1 MKKIKSGLKSRLAN
15 YGDAE
20 FSFYLRKAFAKSMGY
35 LDRDL
40 EKPII
45 GITNTHSDLVSC
57 HGTVPQLIKAVS
69 DGIIEAGGLPLVFP
83 TISLGES
90 FVSPTSMYFRNLM
103 SLDTEEMIKGQPLDA
118 VVLIGGCDKT
128 VPAQLMA
135 AASANIPATIL
146 VTGPMMTG
154 NYQGERLGACTDC
167 RRYWAAYRA
176 GKVTDKEIEEITN
189 SLCPTSGTCMVMG
202 TASTMACMTE
212 AMGMMLIGGA
222 AIPAVQADRIR
233 HARETGFNSVLLSN
247 KQIRPTD
254 IMNQPAITNAI
265 RVMLAIGG
273 STNALIHIA
282 AIAGRLGY
290 ELDYNKIDKMSRET
304 PVLVD
309 LKPSGIHYM
318 EDLQN
323 AGGMIPIFREL
334 ESLLDLECLTVSGRK
349 LGEELDMAPACWNQN
364 VVKTLD
370 NPIYPEGGIAVLKG
384 NLAPDGAI
392 IKQSAASKELIKHT
406 GRAIVFD
413 GLEDLANRIDSPD
426 LDVEANDIL
435 VLRNAGPKGAPGMP
449 EAGYL
454 PIPRKLAQL
463 GVTDMVRISDARMSG
478 TAFGTIVLHVS
489 PEAAVGG
496 NLAIVETGDQI
507 CLDVEARTL
516 NLLISQEE
524 IEKRL
529 NSWKPKVYANIR
541 GWEKIFIEHVEQ
553 APKGCDLDFLVS
565 VNNSGKVPV

>member
-57 HGTVPQLIKAVS
+57 HGSVPILIKAVS

-135 AASANIPATIL
+135 AASANIPAIIL

-247 KQIRPTD
+247 KEIRPTD

-349 LGEELDMAPACWNQN
+349 LGEELDMAPACWSQN

>member
-1 MKKIKSGLKSRLAN
+1 MCI
-15 YGDAE
+15 
-20 FSFYLRKAFAKSMGY
+20 
-35 LDRDL
+35 RD
-40 EKPII
+40 
-45 GITNTHSDLVSC
+45 S
-57 HGTVPQLIKAVS
+57 
-69 DGIIEAGGLPLVFP
+69 
-83 TISLGES
+83 
-90 FVSPTSMYFRNLM
+90 
-103 SLDTEEMIKGQPLDA
+103 
-118 VVLIGGCDKT
+118 
-128 VPAQLMA
+128 
-135 AASANIPATIL
+135 
-146 VTGPMMTG
+146 
-154 NYQGERLGACTDC
+154 
-167 RRYWAAYRA
+167 
-176 GKVTDKEIEEITN
+176 
-189 SLCPTSGTCMVMG
+189 
-202 TASTMACMTE
+202 
-212 AMGMMLIGGA
+212 
-222 AIPAVQADRIR
+222 
-233 HARETGFNSVLLSN
+233 
-247 KQIRPTD
+247 
-254 IMNQPAITNAI
+254 AI

-349 LGEELDMAPACWNQN
+349 LGEELDMAPACWSQN

-496 NLAIVETGDQI
+496 NLAIVKTGDQI

>member
-57 HGTVPQLIKAVS
+57 HGSVPILIKAVS

-135 AASANIPATIL
+135 AASANIPAIIL

-349 LGEELDMAPACWNQN
+349 LGEELDMAPACWSQN

-496 NLAIVETGDQI
+496 NLAIVKTGDQI

>member
-57 HGTVPQLIKAVS
+57 HGTVPILIKAVS

-135 AASANIPATIL
+135 AASANIPAIIL

-247 KQIRPTD
+247 KEIRPTD

-349 LGEELDMAPACWNQN
+349 LGEELDMAPACWSQN

-454 PIPRKLAQL
+454 PIPRKLARL

-507 CLDVEARTL
+507 CLDVEARNL

>member
-57 HGTVPQLIKAVS
+57 HGSVPILIKAVS

-135 AASANIPATIL
+135 AASANIPAIIL

-247 KQIRPTD
+247 KEIRPTD

-349 LGEELDMAPACWNQN
+349 LGEELDMAPACWSQN

-496 NLAIVETGDQI
+496 NLAIVKTGDQI

>member
-57 HGTVPQLIKAVS
+57 HGSVPILIKAVS

-135 AASANIPATIL
+135 AASANIPAIIL

-222 AIPAVQADRIR
+222 ALPAVQADRIR

-247 KQIRPTD
+247 KEIRPTD

-349 LGEELDMAPACWNQN
+349 LGEELDMAPACWSQN

>member
-135 AASANIPATIL
+135 AASANIPAIIL

-212 AMGMMLIGGA
+212 AMGMMLMGGA